1 MILSCE
7 DLHRNKLIS
16 IIARLNQED
25 LVYENNAIKDLI
37 NTIMNFSERCNYI
50 NLNLVLLALHFQY
63 RVEFVLKF
71 LL

>member
-1 MILSCE
+1 MILSCA

-16 IIARLNQED
+16 IIARLNEED

>member
-1 MILSCE
+1 MILSCA

>member
-1 MILSCE
+1 MTLSCA

-16 IIARLNQED
+16 IIPRLNEED
-25 LVYENNAIKDLI
+25 LFYENNAIKDLI
-37 NTIMNFSERCNYI
+37 NTIMNFFERCNYI